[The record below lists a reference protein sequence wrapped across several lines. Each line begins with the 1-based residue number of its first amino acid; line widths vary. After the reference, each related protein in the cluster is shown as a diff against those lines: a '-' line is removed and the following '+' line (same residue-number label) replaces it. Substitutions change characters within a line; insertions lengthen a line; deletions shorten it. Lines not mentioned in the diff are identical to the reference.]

1 MHLCSVF
8 TRLSANQL
16 LLVNTAK
23 FCIVNLRWVFLHI
36 CLHFGSW
43 PDCIYV
49 FIVQFSL
56 TCVYHSCHTV
66 YSELSPNVILY
77 AHIII
82 IFVIFWSSVDIFPRE
97 FKNWDI
103 QNWVQIY
110 QSVQSGVGKLSCNKT
125 ALKRIF
131 QHCLCYCYRVRHSL
145 YSASWSVILCIA
157 HTKRAKGR
165 LFFIILTITIPTV
178 SDKLARQHTFQH
190 TTHYMHTDTQHI
202 SSYQSCLVPVVVVTV
217 TSAQ

>member
-1 MHLCSVF
+1 MQCFHSAVSKPVIIGEHRQVLHCQFEIVFFTHLF
-8 TRLSANQL
+8 TFWQL
-16 LLVNTAK
+16 TRPYL
-23 FCIVNLRWVFLHI
+23 
-36 CLHFGSW
+36 
-43 PDCIYV
+43 CIYCTV
-49 FIVQFSL
+49 FVDVCISFVSYSVQRVV
-56 TCVYHSCHTV
+56 TERYIICVYYYYFC
-66 YSELSPNVILY
+66 Y
-77 AHIII
+77 
-82 IFVIFWSSVDIFPRE
+82 FFWPSVDIFPRE

-190 TTHYMHTDTQHI
+190 TTHYMHIDTQHI